1 MWVNCLDE
9 RYLLTFE
16 FGGCFSIMLYRLV
29 SFSEAAHLLRIFRLL
44 FWTGVD
50 IKNIHNRK
58 ARCWKIYT
66 LTQVTF
72 VLPILYIS
80 VYLSLFLC
88 PSLSL
93 FLHLPL
99 FFLFLCIQKCTFF
112 FFFSRPHNVSHSDP
126 HYRRLFCR
134 VQRVKVLHL
143 VTRGWSYLDRPGW
156 GGIRVTFR
164 LYRVII
170 H

>member
-1 MWVNCLDE
+1 MWVNYLDE
-9 RYLLTFE
+9 RYFLTFE
-16 FGGCFSIMLYRLV
+16 FRGCFSIMQYRLS
-29 SFSEAAHLLRIFRLL
+29 SFSEGAHLLSIFRLL

-58 ARCWKIYT
+58 SPCWNIYT

-88 PSLSL
+88 PSLPF
-93 FLHLPL
+93 FLPLPL
-99 FFLFLCIQKCTFF
+99 FFLFLCVQKYTFF
-112 FFFSRPHNVSHSDP
+112 PSRPPNVSHSDP

-134 VQRVKVLHL
+134 VQRVEVLHL
-143 VTRGWSYLDRPGW
+143 VSLE
-156 GGIRVTFR
+156 GGPI
-164 LYRVII
+164 
-170 H
+170 